1 MFMKRLLFLFAI
13 ILSCAT
19 LRGQNA
25 YTTEVH
31 LKNGSIIKGFVVEH
45 NPEGNIKIQT
55 ADGSLFVYA
64 SSEVERVVA
73 GSTNNVQQPGYNTER
88 GGYMERKKNN
98 LRLDGKQLSEADL
111 RQMFGNKEFDTYKGA
126 TRQCRSGR
134 TLIACGWA
142 SVGVGLVCS
151 FISGVNAEIVGY
163 DINSQGAMVEVYS
176 PEPVT
181 FVTGVVSLVAGN
193 LMLPTGYVLRGI
205 GRGRLSRLAEGY
217 NAAQTT
223 QSSTLQLGP
232 ALMTTFDNKPA
243 MGLLLNLSF

>member
-1 MFMKRLLFLFAI
+1 MKRLFLLFAM
-13 ILSCAT
+13 LLGCAV

-25 YTTEVH
+25 FNTEVH

-55 ADGSLFVYA
+55 ADGSMFVYA
-64 SSEVERVVA
+64 SSEVERVIA

-111 RQMFGNKEFDTYKGA
+111 KQMFGYKEFDTYKGA

-151 FISGVNAEIVGY
+151 FISGVNAEFVGY

-176 PEPVT
+176 PEPIT
-181 FVTGVVSLVAGN
+181 FASGVICLAVGN
-193 LMLPTGYVLRGI
+193 VMLPAGYVLRGI

-223 QSSTLQLGP
+223 QSSTLQVGP
-232 ALMTTFDNKPA
+232 ALMTTIDSKPA
-243 MGLLLNLSF
+243 VGLSLNVSF